1 MPAAWGYAV
10 QFNQKAYPNNM
21 TYEHLFLLLEGL
33 ESKQLR
39 INMQVLYTYV
49 PELQQNPGQQ
59 GSGELPGQQPL
70 TRTVTHHSGR
80 TKCVPM

>member
-49 PELQQNPGQQ
+49 PELQ
-59 GSGELPGQQPL
+59 
-70 TRTVTHHSGR
+70 
-80 TKCVPM
+80 